1 MPDRLLRAAGVVL
14 VLVVLGFAGQAVAVN
29 SYYATVVF
37 SMCFWATTATAY
49 NLSAGY
55 AGELSLGHGAFLGLG
70 AYSSTLLFTRGHIS
84 PWLGML
90 VGAALASFVA
100 LVIGVIAIRLRGPY
114 FAIVT
119 LAVVLVFNLF
129 AAGLPKLT
137 QGAIGVNISGK
148 PSFANVIFTHHW
160 AYVLLMFGL
169 LVLVL
174 AGLRSLVRSR
184 LGYQLAAYR
193 ENEDAARSLGI
204 ATTRVRVVALMVS
217 AAVTAVAG
225 SLQVQFIQF
234 VSPDSAFSVGFSVQ
248 VALMAII
255 GGLGTVYGPV
265 LGAVLIVYL
274 GQLLQPLVERLA
286 GLDQVVYGAILI
298 AVLLFLRRG
307 IAGLGRQL
315 RLRARLDRAWEAG
328 AARFATRV
336 KDGAS

>member
-1 MPDRLLRAAGVVL
+1 MPDRWLRAAGVIA
-14 VLVVLGFAGQAVAVN
+14 VLVVLGFAAQAVAVN

-70 AYSSTLLFTRGHIS
+70 AYSSTLLFTRAGIS
-84 PWLGML
+84 PWIGML
-90 VGAALASFVA
+90 LGASLAALAA

-119 LAVVLVFNLF
+119 LAVVLVFNYF
-129 AAGLPKLT
+129 AAGLPELT
-137 QGAIGVNISGK
+137 QGAIGVNISGE
-148 PSFANVIFTHHW
+148 PSLVNIIFEQRW
-160 AYVLLMFGL
+160 AYVALMFAL
-169 LVLVL
+169 LVLVV
-174 AGLRSLVRSR
+174 AGVHTLVRSR

-204 ATTRVRVVALMVS
+204 STTRVRVIALMLS
-217 AAVTAVAG
+217 ATVTALAG
-225 SLQVQFIQF
+225 SLQTQYLQF

-255 GGLGTVYGPV
+255 GGLGTVYGPI
-265 LGAVLIVYL
+265 LGAILIVYL
-274 GQLLQPLVERLA
+274 GQLLQPLVQQLA
-286 GLDQVVYGAILI
+286 GLDQVVYGVILI
-298 AVLLFLRRG
+298 LVLLFLRKG

-315 RLRARLDRAWEAG
+315 PIRAWLDKAW
-328 AARFATRV
+328 AARGVRT
-336 KDGAS
+336 GGETP